1 VKGSTIHTLPLL
13 NYEERKNKKML
24 KMFGTT
30 YHEGFRACKMI
41 T

>member
-1 VKGSTIHTLPLL
+1 MGKQ
-13 NYEERKNKKML
+13 KML

-30 YHEGFRACKMI
+30 YHEGFSAYKVI